1 MPPSPLPSSAPPL
14 IEVGR
19 RGPGEVLL
27 EVRGTVDRRTVAHLR
42 RELQRLLDTGV
53 TSMTVD
59 LSEVPHCDY
68 RVLAMLDDV
77 RRRLQ
82 TEHARFTLLGLD
94 PQVLTGFARAS
105 LRDVLAA
112 YRASPGVAYPLW
124 PGEPT
129 GLGKVPGRYTD
140 AERVLARVCVG
151 LVSSRRHEGWAGAVD
166 VGGRLTAECVRHL
179 GVDAAVLVL
188 VTPDRPGEKSVVSA
202 SAEGARSVARMDVQS
217 GYGPATNC
225 LRTGE
230 PCCVPDLTEG
240 VDAWPRLVEAALSH
254 GLRAARALPLRQ
266 PRPGMP
272 GTSSTTGADT
282 IGVLGLFNSAAGPM
296 APADLGVAQAFA
308 DLAALALMTG
318 SGSRHIAEADTA
330 RPTA

>member
-1 MPPSPLPSSAPPL
+1 LS
-14 IEVGR
+14 
-19 RGPGEVLL
+19 
-27 EVRGTVDRRTVAHLR
+27 
-42 RELQRLLDTGV
+42 
-53 TSMTVD
+53 VD

-140 AERVLARVCVG
+140 RERVLARVCVG
-151 LVSSRRHEGWAGAVD
+151 LVSSRRHEGRAGAVD
-166 VGGRLTAECVRHL
+166 VGDRLTAECVRHL

-188 VTPDRPGEKSVVSA
+188 VTPDRPCEMSIVSA
-202 SAEGARSVARMDVQS
+202 SAERARSVARMDVES
-217 GYGPATNC
+217 GHGPMADC

-254 GLRAARALPLRQ
+254 GLRAARALPLR
-266 PRPGMP
+266 PRRP
-272 GTSSTTGADT
+272 GADT
-282 IGVLGLFNSAAGPM
+282 IGALGLFNSAAGPM

-318 SGSRHIAEADTA
+318 SGSRHIAEADNA
-330 RPTA
+330 PPTA